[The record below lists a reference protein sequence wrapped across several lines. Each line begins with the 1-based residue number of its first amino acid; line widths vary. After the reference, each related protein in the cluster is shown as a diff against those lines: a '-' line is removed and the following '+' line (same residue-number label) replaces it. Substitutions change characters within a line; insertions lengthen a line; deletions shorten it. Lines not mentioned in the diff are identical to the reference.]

1 MANKRSLRASR
12 LEAESSRLLFT
23 TLAEQVKLPFVTVK
37 HAAELLRAHPNKDE
51 LERLLQTI
59 ALTSSSALKLID
71 NYLLSVSLLDGP
83 QLIFE
88 PVSLSS
94 VMYDVAHSLDSYAK
108 AHDCELELRL
118 AGKFGPVMA
127 RREVVQAALESL
139 GYSFIDAAS
148 RPEASTKVTL
158 AARRTIGGMSTGV
171 YSDMSKLNSGLLKQA
186 KTLKGVARQP
196 LSEFSAGSGA
206 GVFVADALFDYLKS
220 PVRVAR
226 FQGLF
231 GLAATLLPSNQ
242 LSLV

>member
-1 MANKRSLRASR
+1 MSDNYAS
-12 LEAESSRLLFT
+12 SNGLLFT

-71 NYLLSVSLLDGP
+71 GYLLSV
-83 QLIFE
+83 QLQVEPRMALE

-94 VMYDVAHSLDSYAK
+94 VLYDTAHTLDDYAK
-108 AHDCELELRL
+108 AHECEIELRL
-118 AGKFGPVMA
+118 NGRFGPVMA
-127 RREVVQAALESL
+127 RREVVMSALESL

-148 RPEASTKVTL
+148 HPGSKTKIMFGV
-158 AARRTIGGMSTGV
+158 RRTASGMTTGV
-171 YSDMSKLNSGLLKQA
+171 YSEVSTLNSSLLKQA
-186 KTLKGVARQP
+186 RVLKGIARQP
-196 LSEFSAGSGA
+196 LGDFSAGSGA
-206 GVFVADALFDYLKS
+206 GVFIADALMELLDS
-220 PVRVAR
+220 PIRISR

-231 GLAATLLPSNQ
+231 GLAATLQSSKQ